1 MISRWRLFALPAAAL
16 ALCVTGAALVTSG
29 PLAPLVPGVRVV
41 AASLP
46 TRLSDQEFWQLVT
59 ESSEPEGFFRSDN
72 LLSNELGFQN
82 VVTDLIRGTKRGR
95 VYMGV
100 GPEQNFTYITAT
112 RPAMVFIVDV
122 RRGNLELQLMYKALF
137 ELSADRA
144 EFVSRLFSRPRPTG
158 LTAKSTAADIFG
170 AFAKVARSEVLHAQN
185 LAAIQN
191 RLMKTRGLD
200 LSKDNLDGIA
210 YVFNAFVRY
219 GPAIRYSSTSSFGG
233 SYQPN
238 YADLMTAADQ
248 SGLTRSYL
256 ASEDNFKFMK
266 DLESRNMVVPVI
278 GNFGGPKAI
287 RAVGK
292 YLKDR
297 NATVSAFYLSNV
309 EQYLR
314 QDGLWYAF
322 CANVATLPLDDSSTF
337 IRSVRRPG
345 DATPGFGL
353 ASELAGMVS
362 AVQNCRP

>member
-1 MISRWRLFALPAAAL
+1 MNSRWRSFALHLAAL
-16 ALCVTGAALVTSG
+16 VLSVVGAALVTSG
-29 PLAPLVPGVRVV
+29 PVAPLVPGVRAV

-46 TRLSDQEFWQLVT
+46 VRLSDEEFWQLVT

-82 VVTDLIRGTKRGR
+82 VVGELVRTTKRGR

-122 RRGNLELQLMYKALF
+122 RRGNLDLQLMYKALF

-144 EFVSRLFSRPRPTG
+144 EFVSRLFSRPRPEG
-158 LTAKSTAADIFG
+158 LTARSTAAEIFS
-170 AFAKVARSEVLHAQN
+170 AFAKVPRSDALHAQN
-185 LAAIQN
+185 LIAIQN
-191 RLMKTRGLD
+191 RLTTRRFA
-200 LSKDNLDGIA
+200 LSKDNLEGIG
-210 YVFNAFVRY
+210 YVSNAFFRY

-233 SYQPN
+233 SYQPD
-238 YADLMTAADQ
+238 YADLMTATDQ
-248 SGLTRSYL
+248 DGLARSYL
-256 ASEDNFKFMK
+256 ASEDHFKFMK
-266 DLESRNMVVPVI
+266 ELQSRNLVVPIV

-292 YLKDR
+292 YLRDR
-297 NATVSAFYLSNV
+297 DATVSAFYLSNV

-314 QDGLWYAF
+314 QDGLWYNF
-322 CANVATLPLDDSSTF
+322 CSNVATLPLDDSSTF

-353 ASELAGMVS
+353 ASELVNMMS
-362 AVQNCRP
+362 AVSNCRP

>member
-1 MISRWRLFALPAAAL
+1 MVSRRRVFVLPAVACAVSL
-16 ALCVTGAALVTSG
+16 AGAALITS
-29 PLAPLVPGVRVV
+29 APVAPFVPGVRAT

-46 TRLSDQEFWQLVT
+46 ARLSDQEFWRLVT

-82 VVTDLIRGTKRGR
+82 VVTELIRTTKRGR

-100 GPEQNFTYITAT
+100 GPEQNFTYIAAT

-144 EFVSRLFSRPRPTG
+144 EFVSRLFSRRRPDGVSAT
-158 LTAKSTAADIFG
+158 SSAADIFAAMSKTPG
-170 AFAKVARSEVLHAQN
+170 NSALYADN
-185 LAAIQN
+185 LKDIETL
-191 RLMKTRGLD
+191 LMKKHGLA
-200 LSKDNLDGIA
+200 LSKDNVEGIS
-210 YVFNAFVRY
+210 YVYNAFYRY
-219 GPAIRYSSTSSFGG
+219 GPSIQYSSTSSFGG
-233 SYQPN
+233 TFQPN
-238 YADLMTAADQ
+238 YADLMMATDR
-248 SGLTRSYL
+248 SGLARSYL

-292 YLKDR
+292 YLKER
-297 NATVSAFYLSNV
+297 KATVSAFYLSNV

-314 QDGLWYAF
+314 QDGLWSNF
-322 CANVATLPLDDSSTF
+322 CGNVASLPLDDSSTF

-353 ASELAGMVS
+353 ASELGNMVS
-362 AVQNCRP
+362 AVQTCRP